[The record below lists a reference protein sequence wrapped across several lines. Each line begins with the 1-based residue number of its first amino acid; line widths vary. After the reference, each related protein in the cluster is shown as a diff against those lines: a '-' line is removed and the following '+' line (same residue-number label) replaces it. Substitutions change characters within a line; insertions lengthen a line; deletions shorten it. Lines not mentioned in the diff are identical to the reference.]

1 MARPTKYQ
9 EAIMQERITDSD
21 IAVTDNTPEKNVKVL
36 GQETDIHSASIIL
49 EAVKHAVVEVV
60 KHKVIA
66 RVSREDVISAA
77 ETTAEAI
84 VKGMTFMIH
93 GQK

>member
-1 MARPTKYQ
+1 MKEKITVIHG
-9 EAIMQERITDSD
+9 AIAD
-21 IAVTDNTPEKNVKVL
+21 VDNTPKNHVSVL
-36 GQETDIHSASIIL
+36 GKETDIHAANTIM
-49 EAVKHAVVEVV
+49 ETVKHAVTEVV

-84 VKGMTFMIH
+84 IKGMTFMIR
-93 GQK
+93 GPK